1 MEDERVLD
9 ISWGTILKISI
20 AILVFYTL
28 YSIRDILVSVIF
40 ALVISI
46 LFNPVIDFLERRRIP
61 RVIATLFV
69 YVSVFA
75 LLSFILYWTVPVF
88 VFEIQQ
94 FAQLFPQYFGKL
106 SPPLRGLGLE
116 AFENFETFTLA
127 LQDWLIK
134 ASSSIFGVLISIF
147 GGIFSTVTIFAIAI
161 FFSMEDR
168 EVKKA
173 IKALSPKRS
182 EEYFQDLLQRCQNK
196 TAAWFGTR
204 ILSSLF
210 VGLVSY
216 ITLNVLNVNYASM
229 LSLFAGIMDIIPV
242 LGPIFAGTII
252 TILAALDSWFKALFV
267 LLAFVLIQQIEG
279 NIITPIL
286 TRRLVGLPA
295 ILVLIAVL
303 VGGRLAGF
311 LGAILSIP
319 LTSII
324 YEFLRDFM
332 QERKKDGLVS

>member
-1 MEDERVLD
+1 MESEKVLD

-20 AILVFYTL
+20 TILVFYTL
-28 YSIRDILVSVIF
+28 YSIKDILVSIIF

-46 LFNPVIDFLERRRIP
+46 LFNPVINFLESKRIP
-61 RVIATLFV
+61 RVVGTIFV

-75 LLSFILYWTVPVF
+75 LLSLLLYWTVPIF

-106 SPPLRGLGLE
+106 SLPLRGLGLE

-127 LQDWLIK
+127 LQDWLVQ
-134 ASSSIFGVLISIF
+134 ASSSIFGVIISIF

-161 FFSMEDR
+161 FFSIEEK
-168 EVKKA
+168 EVKRA
-173 IKALSPKRS
+173 IEALSPKSS
-182 EEYFQDLLQRCQNK
+182 EGYFQDLWQRCQNK

-210 VGLVSY
+210 VGLSLYVA
-216 ITLNVLNVNYASM
+216 LNVLDVNYASM
-229 LSLFAGIMDIIPV
+229 LSLFAGVMDIIPV

-252 TILAALDSWFKALFV
+252 TVLAALDSWVKALFV
-267 LLAFVLIQQIEG
+267 LMTFILIQQIEG

-295 ILVLIAVL
+295 ILVLISLLIGA
-303 VGGRLAGF
+303 RLAGV
-311 LGAILSIP
+311 LGAVLAIP

-324 YEFLRDFM
+324 YEFLKDFLR
-332 QERKKDGLVS
+332 ERKKDGLVS

>member
-1 MEDERVLD
+1 MENERVLD

-20 AILVFYTL
+20 AVLVFYTL
-28 YSIRDILVSVIF
+28 YSIRDILVSIIF

-61 RVIATLFV
+61 RVIATLFI

-116 AFENFETFTLA
+116 VFENFETFTLA

-134 ASSSIFGVLISIF
+134 ASSTIFGVLISIF
-147 GGIFSTVTIFAIAI
+147 GGIFSTVTIFAMAI
-161 FFSMEDR
+161 FFSIEEK

-173 IKALSPKRS
+173 IKAISPKRS
-182 EEYFQDLLQRCQNK
+182 EGYFQDLWQRCQNK

-204 ILSSLF
+204 ILS
-210 VGLVSY
+210 
-216 ITLNVLNVNYASM
+216 
-229 LSLFAGIMDIIPV
+229 
-242 LGPIFAGTII
+242 
-252 TILAALDSWFKALFV
+252 
-267 LLAFVLIQQIEG
+267 
-279 NIITPIL
+279 
-286 TRRLVGLPA
+286 
-295 ILVLIAVL
+295 
-303 VGGRLAGF
+303 
-311 LGAILSIP
+311 
-319 LTSII
+319 
-324 YEFLRDFM
+324 
-332 QERKKDGLVS
+332 

>member
-1 MEDERVLD
+1 MDEERVLD

-40 ALVISI
+40 ALVISV
-46 LFNPVIDFLERRRIP
+46 LFNPVINFLERRRIP
-61 RVIATLFV
+61 RVIGTLFV

-127 LQDWLIK
+127 LQTWLIQ
-134 ASSSIFGVLISIF
+134 ASSSIFGVLVSIF

-161 FFSMEDR
+161 FFSMEEK

-173 IKALSPKRS
+173 IEALAPKKS
-182 EEYFQDLLQRCQNK
+182 EGYFQDLWQRCQNK

-229 LSLFAGIMDIIPV
+229 LSLFAGVMDIIPV

-267 LLAFVLIQQIEG
+267 LLAFILIQQIEG

-311 LGAILSIP
+311 LGAILAIP

-324 YEFLRDFM
+324 YEFLRDFL
-332 QERKKDGLVS
+332 QERKKDGLVD

>member
-1 MEDERVLD
+1 MEGERVLD
-9 ISWGTILKISI
+9 ISWGTILKVSI
-20 AILVFYTL
+20 AILVFYTI

-61 RVIATLFV
+61 RVIATLFI

-116 AFENFETFTLA
+116 VFENFETFTLA
-127 LQDWLIK
+127 LQDWLIQ
-134 ASSSIFGVLISIF
+134 ASSTIFGVLISIF
-147 GGIFSTVTIFAIAI
+147 GGIFSTVTIFAMAI
-161 FFSMEDR
+161 FFSIEEK

-173 IKALSPKRS
+173 IKAMSPKRS
-182 EEYFQDLLQRCQNK
+182 EGYFQDLWQRCQNK

-229 LSLFAGIMDIIPV
+229 LSLFAGVMDIIPV

-267 LLAFVLIQQIEG
+267 LLAFILIQQIEG

-311 LGAILSIP
+311 LGAILAIP

-324 YEFLRDFM
+324 YEFLRDFV
-332 QERKKDGLVS
+332 QERKKNGLVS

>member
-1 MEDERVLD
+1 MDEERVLD

-40 ALVISI
+40 ALVISV
-46 LFNPVIDFLERRRIP
+46 LFNPVINFLERRRIP

-127 LQDWLIK
+127 LQTWLIQ
-134 ASSSIFGVLISIF
+134 ASSSIFGVLVSIF

-161 FFSMEDR
+161 FFSMEEK

-173 IKALSPKRS
+173 IEALAPKKS
-182 EEYFQDLLQRCQNK
+182 EGYFQDLWQRCQNK

-229 LSLFAGIMDIIPV
+229 LSLFAGVMDIIPV

-267 LLAFVLIQQIEG
+267 LLAFILIQQIEG

-311 LGAILSIP
+311 LGAILAIP

-324 YEFLRDFM
+324 YEFLRDFL
-332 QERKKDGLVS
+332 QERKKDGLVD

>member
-1 MEDERVLD
+1 MDEERVLD

-46 LFNPVIDFLERRRIP
+46 LFNPVIDFLEKKKIP

-116 AFENFETFTLA
+116 AFESFETFTLA
-127 LQDWLIK
+127 LQDWLIQ
-134 ASSSIFGVLISIF
+134 ASSSIFGILIAIF

-161 FFSMEDR
+161 FFSIEEK

-173 IKALSPKRS
+173 IEVIAPKKS
-182 EEYFQDLLQRCQNK
+182 EEYFQDLWQRCQNK

-216 ITLNVLNVNYASM
+216 ITLNILNVNYASI

-286 TRRLVGLPA
+286 TRKLVGLPA

-303 VGGRLAGF
+303 VGGRLAGS
-311 LGAILSIP
+311 LGAILAIP

-324 YEFLRDFM
+324 YEFLRDFL

>member
-1 MEDERVLD
+1 MESEKVLD

-20 AILVFYTL
+20 TFLVFYTL
-28 YSIRDILVSVIF
+28 YSIRDILVSIIF

-46 LFNPVIDFLERRRIP
+46 LFNPVINFLESKRIP
-61 RVIATLFV
+61 RVVATIFI

-75 LLSFILYWTVPVF
+75 LLSLLLYWTVPIF

-106 SPPLRGLGLE
+106 SLPLRGLGLE

-127 LQDWLIK
+127 LQDWLIQ
-134 ASSSIFGVLISIF
+134 ASSSIFGVIISIF

-161 FFSMEDR
+161 FFSMEEK

-173 IKALSPKRS
+173 IKALSPKSS
-182 EEYFQDLLQRCQNK
+182 ESYFQDLWQRCQNK

-210 VGLVSY
+210 VGLSLYVA
-216 ITLNVLNVNYASM
+216 LNVLDVNYASM
-229 LSLFAGIMDIIPV
+229 LSLFAGVMDIIPV

-252 TILAALDSWFKALFV
+252 TILAALDSWVKALFV
-267 LLAFVLIQQIEG
+267 LMTFILIQQIEG

-295 ILVLIAVL
+295 ILVLISLL
-303 VGGRLAGF
+303 VGARLAGV
-311 LGAILSIP
+311 LGAVLAIP

-324 YEFLRDFM
+324 YEFLKDFLR
-332 QERKKDGLVS
+332 ERKKDGLVS

>member
-1 MEDERVLD
+1 MESEKVLD

-20 AILVFYTL
+20 TLLVFYTL
-28 YSIRDILVSVIF
+28 YSIRDILVSIIF

-46 LFNPVIDFLERRRIP
+46 LFNPVINFLESKRIP
-61 RVIATLFV
+61 RVVATIFI
-69 YVSVFA
+69 YVSIFA
-75 LLSFILYWTVPVF
+75 LLSLLLYWTVPIF

-116 AFENFETFTLA
+116 AFENFGTFTLA
-127 LQDWLIK
+127 LQDWLIQ
-134 ASSSIFGVLISIF
+134 ASSSIFGVIVSVF

-161 FFSMEDR
+161 FFSMEEK

-173 IKALSPKRS
+173 IQALSPKSS
-182 EEYFQDLLQRCQNK
+182 EGYFQDLWERCQNK

-216 ITLNVLNVNYASM
+216 IALSVLNVKYASM
-229 LSLFAGIMDIIPV
+229 LSLFAGVMDIVPV

-252 TILAALDSWFKALFV
+252 TILAALDSWVKALFV
-267 LLAFVLIQQIEG
+267 LMTFILIQQIEG

-286 TRRLVGLPA
+286 TKRLVGLPA
-295 ILVLIAVL
+295 ILVLISLLIGA
-303 VGGRLAGF
+303 RLAGV
-311 LGAILSIP
+311 LGAILAIP

-324 YEFLRDFM
+324 YEFLKDFL
-332 QERKKDGLVS
+332 QERKKDGLVG

>member
-1 MEDERVLD
+1 MESEKVLD

-20 AILVFYTL
+20 TFLVFYTL
-28 YSIRDILVSVIF
+28 YSIRDILVSIIF

-46 LFNPVIDFLERRRIP
+46 LFNPVINFLESKRIP
-61 RVIATLFV
+61 RVVGTIFI
-69 YVSVFA
+69 YVSIFA
-75 LLSFILYWTVPVF
+75 FLSLLLYWTVPIF

-106 SPPLRGLGLE
+106 SLPLRGLGLE

-127 LQDWLIK
+127 LQDWLVQ
-134 ASSSIFGVLISIF
+134 ASSSIFGIIISIF

-161 FFSMEDR
+161 FFSIEEK
-168 EVKKA
+168 EVERA
-173 IKALSPKRS
+173 IEALSPKSS
-182 EEYFQDLLQRCQNK
+182 EGYFQDLWQRCQNK

-210 VGLVSY
+210 VGLSLYVA
-216 ITLNVLNVNYASM
+216 LNVLDVNYASM
-229 LSLFAGIMDIIPV
+229 LSLFAGVMDIIPV

-252 TILAALDSWFKALFV
+252 TILAALDSWVKALFV
-267 LLAFVLIQQIEG
+267 LMTFILIQQIEG

-286 TRRLVGLPA
+286 TRKLVGLPA
-295 ILVLIAVL
+295 ILVLISLLIGA
-303 VGGRLAGF
+303 RLAGV
-311 LGAILSIP
+311 LGAVLAIP

-324 YEFLRDFM
+324 YEFLKDFLR
-332 QERKKDGLVS
+332 ERKKDGLVS